1 MELSMTVP
9 GQEMKGEPR
18 NALQLAMQE
27 TQGRATSRDDYIAA
41 PSCSWPIQDGPE
53 SIGGL
58 ELMFPLARS

>member
-9 GQEMKGEPR
+9 GQEMKGEPQ

-27 TQGRATSRDDYIAA
+27 TQGRATSMDDYIAA
-41 PSCSWPIQDGPE
+41 PSGSWPIQDGPE

-58 ELMFPLARS
+58 EAPED